1 MPEQQESEKSAER
14 RRQQLVA
21 ECWRM
26 NTGVNGA
33 ASLPSTWVAQD
44 STACIC
50 SRKQRRDETS
60 QGTWD
65 AWCRAKVHGTLT
77 SKLCGASTELSS
89 RIIQNM
95 GKAMEEAK
103 LYRRY
108 RRRRCRPPKLRTSSS
123 MRMHSGTGKQAQ
135 GLWRRDAW
143 WRDMTDHRA
152 SSQLRNRGLQ
162 ILTRAQQDDTG
173 RHISL
178 RAAVMW
184 HGATGLNQTGQADPS
199 TRERSCTLLATDAI
213 APAGPNIEGNTRAC
227 FRIGR
232 GGDQGCISF

>member
-162 ILTRAQQDDTG
+162 ILTRAQQDDTANG
-173 RHISL
+173 THTSRK
-178 RAAVMW
+178 
-184 HGATGLNQTGQADPS
+184 Q
-199 TRERSCTLLATDAI
+199 
-213 APAGPNIEGNTRAC
+213 
-227 FRIGR
+227 
-232 GGDQGCISF
+232 